1 MTSTDIVAPAVAA
14 AWLRRWDA
22 QQEHY
27 IADRELRF
35 TVIGDVVADTLRQ
48 HPSPTVLDLG
58 CGPGSLAARLADR
71 LPAAHFVGIDT
82 DPLLL
87 AFARATAPSAVRFVE
102 ARLGVPGWTDA
113 LGLTGKVQAAV
124 STTALH
130 WLSEEG
136 LGQLYRDLAD
146 LIEPGGVLVNGDH
159 FVEDQPRLYELQT
172 LVRREHERRR
182 GVTDNENWQQWWAAV
197 EAEETFADLLA
208 QRRERAVSAEDHGV
222 GAQLTVHVKLLR
234 AAGFREVG
242 TVWQSGDDRVLV
254 AVR

>member
-1 MTSTDIVAPAVAA
+1 MTSTDVVDPAVAA

-35 TVIGDVVADTLRQ
+35 TVIGDVVSHTVGH

-58 CGPGSLAARLADR
+58 CGPGSLASRLATR
-71 LPAAHFVGIDT
+71 LPTAQLVGIDA

-87 AFARATAPSAVRFVE
+87 AFARATAPASTRFVE
-102 ARLGVPGWTDA
+102 ARMGVPGWTTA
-113 LGLTGKVQAAV
+113 LGLTGSVQAAV

-130 WLSEEG
+130 WLSEEA

-146 LIEPGGVLVNGDH
+146 LIEPGGVFVDGDH
-159 FVEDQPRLYELQT
+159 FVDGQSRLHELQKV
-172 LVRREHERRR
+172 VRRRREERQ
-182 GVTDNENWQQWWAAV
+182 GVTANENWQQWWAAV

-208 QRRERAVSAEDHGV
+208 LRRERAVTAEHHGV
-222 GAQLTVHVKLLR
+222 GARLDVHLELLHQ
-234 AAGFREVG
+234 AGFREIG

>member
-1 MTSTDIVAPAVAA
+1 MTSTDTVDPAVAA

-22 QQEHY
+22 QQERY

-35 TVIGDVVADTLRQ
+35 TVIGDVLADTLSQ
-48 HPSPTVLDLG
+48 HSSPTVLDLG
-58 CGPGSLAARLADR
+58 CGPGSLAARLSDR
-71 LPAAHFVGIDT
+71 LPTAHLVGIDT

-102 ARLGVPGWTDA
+102 ARLGVPGWTDS
-113 LGLTGKVQAAV
+113 LEITGKVQAAV

-136 LGQLYRDLAD
+136 LGRLYRDLAE

-159 FVEDQPRLYELQT
+159 FVDDQPRLRELQKV
-172 LVRREHERRR
+172 VRLDRERRQ
-182 GVTDNENWQQWWAAV
+182 GVTENEDWQQWWAAV

-208 QRRERAVSAEDHGV
+208 QRRERAVPSDHHGV
-222 GAQLTVHVKLLR
+222 GARLEVHLKSLR
-234 AAGFREVG
+234 KAGFREVG
-242 TVWQSGDDRVLV
+242 TVWQSGDDRVLA

>member
-1 MTSTDIVAPAVAA
+1 MTSTDVVDPAVAA

-22 QQEHY
+22 QQERY

-35 TVIGDVVADTLRQ
+35 TVIGDVATDTLRQ
-48 HPSPTVLDLG
+48 HSSPTVLDLG
-58 CGPGSLAARLADR
+58 CGPGSLAARLAER
-71 LPAAHFVGIDT
+71 LPAAHLVGIDT

-102 ARLGVPGWTDA
+102 ARLGDPGWTDA
-113 LGLTGKVQAAV
+113 LGLAGKVQAAV

-130 WLSEEG
+130 WLSEAA
-136 LGQLYRDLAD
+136 LGQLYRDLAE
-146 LIEPGGVLVNGDH
+146 LIEPGGVFVDGDH
-159 FVEDQPRLYELQT
+159 FAEAQPRLHELQR
-172 LVRREHERRR
+172 LVRHQREARQ
-182 GVTDNENWQQWWAAV
+182 GVITNESWEQWWTAV

-208 QRRERAVSAEDHGV
+208 QRRERALPAHDHGI
-222 GAQLTVHVKLLR
+222 GPGLEVHVELLQQ
-234 AAGFREVG
+234 AGFREIG

>member
-1 MTSTDIVAPAVAA
+1 MTSTDTVDPAVAA

-22 QQEHY
+22 QQERY

-35 TVIGDVVADTLRQ
+35 TVIGDVLADTLSQ
-48 HPSPTVLDLG
+48 HSSPTVLDLG
-58 CGPGSLAARLADR
+58 CGPGSLAARLSDR
-71 LPAAHFVGIDT
+71 LPAAHFVGIDA

-102 ARLGVPGWTDA
+102 ARLGRPGWTNS
-113 LGLTGKVQAAV
+113 LEVTGKVQAAV

-136 LGQLYRDLAD
+136 LGQLYRDLAE

-159 FVEDQPRLYELQT
+159 FVDDQPRLRELQKV
-172 LVRREHERRR
+172 VRLDRERRQ
-182 GVTDNENWQQWWAAV
+182 GVTENEDWQQWWTAV

-208 QRRERAVSAEDHGV
+208 QRRERAVPAEDHGV
-222 GAQLTVHVKLLR
+222 GARLDVHLNSLR
-234 AAGFREVG
+234 EAGFREVG